1 MATTGLWKV
10 TSRLDK
16 VIDYIS
22 DAEKTHNEEFLK
34 SLHNVIDYAKSDYKT
49 EKQYYVSS
57 LNCGVETAFEEM
69 IQTKQGY
76 KKINGI
82 LGYHGFQSFRE
93 GEVTPELAHEIGV
106 KLAEEMWGDRFEV
119 IISTH
124 LNTNHIHNHFVL
136 NSVSFRDGKKYY
148 DKRETQAELRHI
160 SDSLCAEYGLSVLE
174 EKPCR
179 NSRINYANYYKG
191 VVARS
196 TYHSTTKEDIDRA
209 IGQAYDYKDFL
220 NLMRAMNYEVINRY
234 GKLSVKRLPY
244 KRNIRIERTFGE
256 EYSINNIIKRIQ
268 TTHMQ
273 REVFINAKNVYKKF
287 LNKPKNKKNKVGG
300 IYGLYMYYCYLL
312 NVYPQEYPTK
322 RVSPAIRADVKKMD
336 RLSEEAR
343 MLSSKKIKTYKE
355 LYEYK
360 ISLENNMNNL
370 KEKREILNSKSRKT
384 NLNDERENF
393 QKAILELNMEI
404 NSLRNEI
411 GLCKDIEERLPV
423 MVEKI
428 KEIDDDIPNDII
440 SITNQKEKLEK
451 KEDDK
456 IEHIK

>member
-69 IQTKQGY
+69 IQTKKGY
-76 KKINGI
+76 NKINGI

>member
-16 VIDYIS
+16 VIEYIS

-34 SLHNVIDYAKSDYKT
+34 SLHNVIDYAKADYKT

-69 IQTKQGY
+69 IQTKKGY
-76 KKINGI
+76 NKVNGI
-82 LGYHGFQSFRE
+82 LGYHGFQSFKE

-106 KLAEEMWGDRFEV
+106 RLAEEMWGDRFEV

-136 NSVSFRDGKKYY
+136 NSVSFKDGKKYY

-191 VVARS
+191 MVARS
-196 TYHSTTKEDIDRA
+196 TYHSTSKEDVDRA

-220 NLMRAMNYEVINRY
+220 NLLRAMNYTVTVRY
-234 GKLSVKRLPY
+234 GKISIIRPPY
-244 KRNIRIERTFGE
+244 KRNIRIERAFGE
-256 EYSINNIIKRIQ
+256 EYSINNIIERIK
-268 TTHMQ
+268 TTHLQ

-287 LNKPKNKKNKVGG
+287 LNKPQNKKNKVGG

-312 NVYPQEYPTK
+312 NVYPQEHPTK
-322 RVSPAIRADVKKMD
+322 RISPAIRADVRKMD
-336 RLSEEAR
+336 MLAEEAR

-355 LYEYK
+355 LNEYK
-360 ISLENNMNNL
+360 IYLENNMNDL
-370 KEKREILNSKSRKT
+370 KEKREIINLRSRKIESKEEKE
-384 NLNDERENF
+384 NL
-393 QKAILELNMEI
+393 QQTILELNMEI
-404 NSLRNEI
+404 SSLRKEI

-428 KEIDDDIPNDII
+428 KDIDDDIPNDII
-440 SITNQKEKLEK
+440 SISKQKEKIEK
-451 KEDDK
+451 KEDEK
-456 IEHIK
+456 IEYIK